1 MLKDC
6 LADHWRQALESSVL
20 TTLYLPWEAMSQ
32 RRCHTCTW
40 QMDHTH
46 CAFLLCQRIMSLG
59 CRDKAGRHELIL
71 KRMQHPL
78 SIAKRV

>member
-40 QMDHTH
+40 QMDRLLST
-46 CAFLLCQRIMSLG
+46 FLLCQRIMILG
-59 CRDKAGRHELIL
+59 CRDKAGRHNLVV